1 MKKTIAFAIGAIFA
15 LTIQAQNKKE
25 RIPWQMPKHEVSV
38 SVGVPGLA
46 MPKHHDENV
55 SHVLHFEDFSAVGKL
70 TYFYNFNKHW
80 AIGGSASYWHAH
92 DWCDVYT
99 DTYNPL
105 FDFNSETSLSPH
117 NDANFN
123 VVSIMPEARAFWF
136 QRRHFGMYSRLG
148 VGISLVH
155 MNQKL
160 DGTYKHL
167 YIDPAFEFAPIGFDF
182 GGKHFRGKFE
192 LGNVGQTFLANIG
205 IGYRF

>member
-1 MKKTIAFAIGAIFA
+1 MKKTIILCIGAIFA
-15 LTIQAQNKKE
+15 LTAQAQNKAE
-25 RIPWQMPKHEVSV
+25 RPQWEMPKHEVSV
-38 SVGVPGLA
+38 SVGIPGLA
-46 MPKHHDENV
+46 MPEYHDENV
-55 SHVLHFEDFSAVGKL
+55 IHLLDFEDFSAVGEL
-70 TYFYNFNKHW
+70 RYFYNFNKHW

-92 DWCDVYT
+92 DGCDVYT
-99 DTYNPL
+99 DSYNPH
-105 FDFNSETSLSPH
+105 FDFNPTLPIPH

-123 VVSIMPEARAFWF
+123 VVSLMPEARAFWF

-148 VGISLVH
+148 LGVSFVH

-167 YIDPAFEFAPIGFDF
+167 YIAPVFEIAPIGFDF

-192 LGNVGQTFLANIG
+192 LGNVGQTFLANFG

>member
-1 MKKTIAFAIGAIFA
+1 MIILCVGAICA
-15 LTIQAQNKKE
+15 LALQAQNKKE
-25 RIPWQMPKHEVSV
+25 RQPWEMPKHEVSV
-38 SVGVPGLA
+38 SVGIPGLA
-46 MPKHHDENV
+46 MPEHHDENV
-55 SHVLHFEDFSAVGKL
+55 CHIPDFEDFSAVGKL

-80 AIGGSASYWHAH
+80 AVGGSASYWHAH
-92 DWCDVYT
+92 DWCDVNS
-99 DTYNPL
+99 DTNNPL
-105 FDFNSETSLSPH
+105 FDFNPETPRYPQ

-155 MNQKL
+155 MNQQL

-167 YIDPAFEFAPIGFDF
+167 YIDPVFELAPIGFDF
-182 GGKHFRGKFE
+182 GGKHLRGKIE
-192 LGNVGQTFLANIG
+192 LGNFGETFLGSVG